1 MPICAK
7 CHLNVIQV
15 AKPSEI
21 TNMVNLSMKM
31 AINHYSNT
39 YHVPSDQILVYDKLP
54 REDKKQYPCCDLIV
68 PLPNGLEIYVE
79 VKSSS
84 RGSFSLTANEIIALQ
99 RLKTWEYEIFL
110 VVISGK
116 KGDQPHSHILRR
128 PDLPALRDRVTYNL
142 RRTTT
147 ATPTANK
154 NYAEDSI
161 YRADG
166 GLA

>member
-1 MPICAK
+1 MPICK
-7 CHLNVIQV
+7 QCQLNVIRV

-21 TNMVNLSMKM
+21 ISMVNLSMGM
-31 AINHYSNT
+31 AFDHYSST
-39 YHVPSDQILVYDKLP
+39 YHVPPDKILVWDKLP
-54 REDKKQYPCCDLIV
+54 REDKKQYPSCDLIV

-84 RGSFSLTANEIIALQ
+84 RGNFSLTANEITAMQ
-99 RLKTWEYEIFL
+99 RLRTWEYEIFL
-110 VVISGK
+110 VIISGRK
-116 KGDQPHSHILRR
+116 DDPPHSHILRR
-128 PDLPALRDRVTYNL
+128 PDLPALRDRVTYNY

-147 ATPTANK
+147 ATPTTNG